1 MLSRGNVSVGK
12 TLCLCLIYYLS
23 REDAYS
29 RMPGFSYS
37 YFPLG
42 RQEFVPPY
50 YGLQMMA
57 PQSSH
62 FVQSAV
68 QSSSDLPAP
77 PVSTQESV
85 AQKKKHRWSD
95 TEERILIELF
105 GENEDRLR
113 YKAYSSPERQ
123 SIDRLLHEKCQRENV
138 ACNKTAQQCKNKMAN
153 LTKKYKSEKDKLR
166 STGYGRGGDGGSDH
180 ETGEIKEESEL
191 VPRHF
196 NDMDEILGN
205 REAVNPRHVLESST
219 RFTHS
224 SPEVDRD
231 DLEKEAL
238 DEEIFTAS
246 RVQKRRHENPSG
258 PSGECD
264 DLDDLTDES
273 GSDESLAFSKALF
286 FKPKGKNKKSR
297 TSTPKKQK
305 KRGAGAGEKTAA
317 SKSSKKKVK
326 GTPGAD
332 EPTVLS
338 FLERSQERDE
348 AFMERMAN
356 ADREYRREQQKFS
369 MDALSMLGNI
379 LKDVV
384 KGNE

>member
-113 YKAYSSPERQ
+113 YKAYSSPEWQ
-123 SIDRLLHEKCQRENV
+123 SITRLLHEKCQRENV
-138 ACNKTAQQCKNKMAN
+138 ACDKTAQQCKNKMAN
-153 LTKKYKSEKDKLR
+153 LTKKYKSAKDKLR

-238 DEEIFTAS
+238 DEEIVTAS

>member
-113 YKAYSSPERQ
+113 YKAYSSPEWQ
-123 SIDRLLHEKCQRENV
+123 SIARLLHEKCQRENV
-138 ACNKTAQQCKNKMAN
+138 ACDKTAQQCKNKMAN
-153 LTKKYKSEKDKLR
+153 LTKKYKSAKDKLR

-219 RFTHS
+219 WFTHS

-246 RVQKRRHENPSG
+246 RVQNRRHENPSG